1 MEGYAYLD
9 VLDEELGGSIL
20 SEREWE
26 ANFSAVLALA
36 EMAVAD
42 GWETNWVRSRC
53 WDEAL
58 ELLDESDSS
67 RINVWANTTSG
78 GDLHWSC
85 KSGWEEGDGRDEDCG
100 THSD

>member
-9 VLDEELGGSIL
+9 VLDEELGCSIL

-42 GWETNWVRSRC
+42 GWEANWVRCRS
-53 WDEAL
+53 WDESL
-58 ELLDESDSS
+58 ELLDESDGG
-67 RINVWANTTSG
+67 RVDVWANTVSG
-78 GDLHWSC
+78 RDLHGSC
-85 KSGWEEGDGRDEDCG
+85 ESSWEEGDGRDED
-100 THSD
+100 